1 MFAKGNIMNRIPHRT
16 LAASIEM
23 DRILRSAVVLSWKDL
38 LPVSQQGLV
47 HIEYAPGERLPYV
60 KIWHLTEKGEW
71 SLVCEYRMSREP
83 ARIPVAEL
91 TFSNGYYSAGLAEM
105 LEVIMQHQGF
115 FAASLIAP
123 GSGLIQVILPTDQE
137 SNAATNCMKHAY
149 EILGINSG
157 QIPTAA
163 MA

>member
-1 MFAKGNIMNRIPHRT
+1 MNRIPHRT
-16 LAASIEM
+16 LPASIEV

-38 LPVSQQGLV
+38 LPVSQRGLV

-60 KIWHLTEKGEW
+60 KIWHLTGNGKW
-71 SLVCEYRMSREP
+71 SLVCEYWMSREP
-83 ARIPVAEL
+83 TRIPVAGL
-91 TFSNGYYSAGLAEM
+91 SFSNGYYSAGLAEM

-123 GSGLIQVILPTDQE
+123 RTGVIQVILPTDQE
-137 SNAATNCMKHAY
+137 SKAATNCMKHAY
-149 EILGINSG
+149 ESLGITSA

-163 MA
+163 VA